1 MVCWITLR
9 NDDHDPLF
17 CGATPPPS
25 CSFDVDDVMAD
36 NSDSASDKMMFLI
49 GENERCTR
57 IG

>member
-1 MVCWITLR
+1 MR

-25 CSFDVDDVMAD
+25 WSFDADDVIAD
-36 NSDSASDKMMFLI
+36 NSDSFSDKIMFLI
-49 GENERCTR
+49 GEIERSTR